1 MDKLIEPGKWDREC
15 LQRAERDYICVCVCV
30 CMYKYGSERACSCVC
45 VCVCVRALYVDGWC
59 TGLEGKRSRL
69 LSLRTCQSS
78 AERNQKESKSQHWA
92 RVYVCVHVFVC
103 VWNAFS
109 HLAIPKNK
117 WGGKRVRMGDGCGAA
132 WRHTALQWF
141 SAASPPQTT
150 QTRVVVVE
158 ADFAEHNMKP
168 FSFTLKDRGWKDM
181 QNVFL
186 KHEARAYSKQYRGG
200 GCVNKAFHNV
210 QWDCALQSPDRK

>member
-1 MDKLIEPGKWDREC
+1 MLVC
-15 LQRAERDYICVCVCV
+15 L
-30 CMYKYGSERACSCVC
+30 
-45 VCVCVRALYVDGWC
+45 CVCVRALYVDGWC

-141 SAASPPQTT
+141 SAASPLQTT
-150 QTRVVVVE
+150 QTCGVNVWRWRLTWTQQE
-158 ADFAEHNMKP
+158 A
-168 FSFTLKDRGWKDM
+168 
-181 QNVFL
+181 FL
-186 KHEARAYSKQYRGG
+186 VHCEGSRMERYAK
-200 GCVNKAFHNV
+200 CV
-210 QWDCALQSPDRK
+210 S